1 MYGTIEAQ
9 LIKVGMIAEA
19 TCVSKPLTIIPLM
32 VTRVQDVIASWP
44 TVRRLMHERWMG
56 SNAVNCRTI

>member
-1 MYGTIEAQ
+1 MSGTIEAQ

-19 TCVSKPLTIIPLM
+19 TCVSKPLTIIPLV

-44 TVRRLMHERWMG
+44 TVRRTL
-56 SNAVNCRTI
+56 A